1 MITPEE
7 VIQIGTL
14 RKTHGTR
21 GELVCALTNALFE
34 AVDPEFVIL
43 ECNNILVPFYI
54 EEYRYK
60 NDETLLLQ
68 FEHIN
73 TETQAARLL
82 LCRVFLLR
90 SLLPPHLP
98 LTATLN
104 EFCGYEVI
112 DSRSGS
118 LGTVESV
125 DDSTANILFQ
135 LTGGLLI
142 PAHDD
147 LIDEI
152 DDTQRIIR
160 VSLPDGIV

>member
-21 GELVCALTNALFE
+21 GELVCALDNDLFDSVE
-34 AVDPEFVIL
+34 TDCLIL
-43 ECNNILVPFYI
+43 ECDHILVPFYI

-60 NDETLLLQ
+60 NNDSLLLR
-68 FEHIN
+68 FEHIGSE
-73 TETQAARLL
+73 TEAARLIP
-82 LCRVFLLR
+82 CRIFLLR
-90 SLLPPHLP
+90 SLLPDDLP
-98 LTATLN
+98 ATAALADL
-104 EFCGYEVI
+104 CGYEVV
-112 DSRSGS
+112 DSRAGS
-118 LGTVESV
+118 LGTIESV
-125 DDSTANILFQ
+125 DDSTANLLFQ

-152 DDTQRIIR
+152 DGTRRIIR